1 MENISLE
8 LKNIEVNFGNKELVA
23 IKYLTVYENDRIG
36 IVGRN
41 GQGKTTLLNLI
52 QGKLSPNSGEVN
64 RFVEFNYFKQM
75 EETNNLYEFDD
86 LNAELISRFTIPRNT
101 IEVLSG
107 GEENK
112 LRLARV
118 LSNYKMGLLMDE
130 PTTHLDGKSIQL
142 LIDELSYYYGTMIL
156 VSHDRYFLNQLVNK
170 IWEIED
176 GKVTEYPGNYSD
188 YMKQKEQKKLEE
200 ARGFEKVEKEK
211 TRLEQAITQKR
222 KQAKKMSSVSEKNK
236 KRNIKPDRL
245 SSSKQKDSAQKAV
258 QKSAKALES
267 RVNHLEDI
275 EKKETIKPIQFPTS
289 SALELYN
296 RFPIMGQS
304 INLYAGDKLLL
315 DNVDFQFPLGKRIAI
330 TGDNGTGKST
340 LLHSILNEAEGVIV
354 SKKVIFSSYKQM
366 DYKLTGS
373 VPVIDYLMKQTDYP
387 ENTVRSILNNL
398 GFKQTE
404 ILKPVNTLSG
414 GEAIRISMAS
424 LFVRPSNV
432 LILDE
437 PTNFIDIQTI
447 EALEGFIKQYP
458 GTIIFTSHDNYFVEK
473 IADQIWKIT
482 DKKLSLMKGDVL

>member
-1 MENISLE
+1 
-8 LKNIEVNFGNKELVA
+8 
-23 IKYLTVYENDRIG
+23 
-36 IVGRN
+36 
-41 GQGKTTLLNLI
+41 
-52 QGKLSPNSGEVN
+52 
-64 RFVEFNYFKQM
+64 
-75 EETNNLYEFDD
+75 
-86 LNAELISRFTIPRNT
+86 
-101 IEVLSG
+101 
-107 GEENK
+107 
-112 LRLARV
+112 
-118 LSNYKMGLLMDE
+118 
-130 PTTHLDGKSIQL
+130 
-142 LIDELSYYYGTMIL
+142 
-156 VSHDRYFLNQLVNK
+156 
-170 IWEIED
+170 
-176 GKVTEYPGNYSD
+176 
-188 YMKQKEQKKLEE
+188 
-200 ARGFEKVEKEK
+200 
-211 TRLEQAITQKR
+211 
-222 KQAKKMSSVSEKNK
+222 
-236 KRNIKPDRL
+236 
-245 SSSKQKDSAQKAV
+245 
-258 QKSAKALES
+258 
-267 RVNHLEDI
+267 
-275 EKKETIKPIQFPTS
+275 
-289 SALELYN
+289 
-296 RFPIMGQS
+296 MGQS

-340 LLHSILNEAEGVIV
+340 LLHSILNEAEGMIV

-432 LILDE
+432 LILDD

>member
-1 MENISLE
+1 MKNISLE

-275 EKKETIKPIQFPTS
+275 EKKETIKPIQFPT
-289 SALELYN
+289 
-296 RFPIMGQS
+296 
-304 INLYAGDKLLL
+304 
-315 DNVDFQFPLGKRIAI
+315 
-330 TGDNGTGKST
+330 
-340 LLHSILNEAEGVIV
+340 
-354 SKKVIFSSYKQM
+354 
-366 DYKLTGS
+366 
-373 VPVIDYLMKQTDYP
+373 
-387 ENTVRSILNNL
+387 
-398 GFKQTE
+398 
-404 ILKPVNTLSG
+404 
-414 GEAIRISMAS
+414 
-424 LFVRPSNV
+424 
-432 LILDE
+432 
-437 PTNFIDIQTI
+437 
-447 EALEGFIKQYP
+447 
-458 GTIIFTSHDNYFVEK
+458 
-473 IADQIWKIT
+473 
-482 DKKLSLMKGDVL
+482 

>member
-1 MENISLE
+1 
-8 LKNIEVNFGNKELVA
+8 
-23 IKYLTVYENDRIG
+23 
-36 IVGRN
+36 
-41 GQGKTTLLNLI
+41 
-52 QGKLSPNSGEVN
+52 
-64 RFVEFNYFKQM
+64 
-75 EETNNLYEFDD
+75 
-86 LNAELISRFTIPRNT
+86 
-101 IEVLSG
+101 
-107 GEENK
+107 
-112 LRLARV
+112 
-118 LSNYKMGLLMDE
+118 
-130 PTTHLDGKSIQL
+130 
-142 LIDELSYYYGTMIL
+142 
-156 VSHDRYFLNQLVNK
+156 
-170 IWEIED
+170 
-176 GKVTEYPGNYSD
+176 
-188 YMKQKEQKKLEE
+188 
-200 ARGFEKVEKEK
+200 
-211 TRLEQAITQKR
+211 
-222 KQAKKMSSVSEKNK
+222 
-236 KRNIKPDRL
+236 
-245 SSSKQKDSAQKAV
+245 
-258 QKSAKALES
+258 
-267 RVNHLEDI
+267 
-275 EKKETIKPIQFPTS
+275 
-289 SALELYN
+289 
-296 RFPIMGQS
+296 MGQS

-340 LLHSILNEAEGVIV
+340 LLHSILNEAEGMIV